1 MAISRLSTSSPA
13 ANTNVLLYTRVG
25 SRVALASV
33 IATNKGATSATL
45 RVWVVPNGQDAT
57 VANHAYI
64 AYDSV
69 IAANDSLETFRFPL
83 TSLDK
88 LYIRT
93 SSSDL
98 SVILSGIDNTN
109 VAETEFTAVQ
119 DKANSKASTFL
130 LMGA

>member
-1 MAISRLSTSSPA
+1 MAISRLATSSPSA
-13 ANTNVLLYTRVG
+13 DTNTLLYTRTG

-57 VANHAYI
+57 PTNHAYI

-69 IAANDSLETFRFPL
+69 IDANDSLETFRFPL

>member
-1 MAISRLSTSSPA
+1 MAISRLSTSSPT
-13 ANTNVLLYTRVG
+13 ANTNVLLYTRTG

-45 RVWVVPNGQDAT
+45 RVWVVPNGEDSSP
-57 VANHAYI
+57 ANHAYI

-69 IAANDSLETFRFPL
+69 IAPNDSLETFRFPL

-93 SSSDL
+93 SSDNL
-98 SVILSGIDNTN
+98 SVILSGIDNTS

-119 DKANSKASTFL
+119 EKANSKASTFL

>member
-1 MAISRLSTSSPA
+1 VAISRLSTSSPA

-45 RVWVVPNGQDAT
+45 RVWVVPNGQDSTPAH
-57 VANHAYI
+57 HAYI
-64 AYDSV
+64 TYDSV
-69 IAANDSLETFRFPL
+69 IDANDSLETFRFPL

>member
-57 VANHAYI
+57 PANHAYI

-69 IAANDSLETFRFPL
+69 IDANDSLETL
-83 TSLDK
+83 
-88 LYIRT
+88 
-93 SSSDL
+93 
-98 SVILSGIDNTN
+98 N

-119 DKANSKASTFL
+119 EKANSKASTFL

>member
-45 RVWVVPNGQDAT
+45 RVWVVPNGQDSTPAH
-57 VANHAYI
+57 HAYI
-64 AYDSV
+64 TYDSV
-69 IAANDSLETFRFPL
+69 IDANDSLETFRFPL